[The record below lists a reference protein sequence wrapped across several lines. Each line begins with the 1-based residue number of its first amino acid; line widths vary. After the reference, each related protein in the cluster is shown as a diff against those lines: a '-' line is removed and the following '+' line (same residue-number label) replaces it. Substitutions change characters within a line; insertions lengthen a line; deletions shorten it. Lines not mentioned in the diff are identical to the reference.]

1 MQCAYI
7 LGLAARHI
15 TTTRPFVIV
24 PAAANPGND
33 KHPAGK
39 NKLLIERWI
48 FTRIAPT
55 CTPLVQELKNVDR
68 RFVATEAIRIF
79 N

>member
-39 NKLLIERWI
+39 NKLLIE
-48 FTRIAPT
+48 
-55 CTPLVQELKNVDR
+55 QVDLLSHSTDMY
-68 RFVATEAIRIF
+68 ASGAGTGGY
-79 N
+79 